1 MRTGGCNCDRDHRAA
16 WPKWRIGEESY
27 QTCPRYLITDRSW
40 MFLRLYG
47 HYRRG
52 FLPLRGALFEQPHVY
67 VEAMEIIGAH
77 VNDDPGEV

>member
-1 MRTGGCNCDRDHRAA
+1 
-16 WPKWRIGEESY
+16 
-27 QTCPRYLITDRSW
+27 

-52 FLPLRGALFEQPHVY
+52 FLPLPGALFEQPHAY